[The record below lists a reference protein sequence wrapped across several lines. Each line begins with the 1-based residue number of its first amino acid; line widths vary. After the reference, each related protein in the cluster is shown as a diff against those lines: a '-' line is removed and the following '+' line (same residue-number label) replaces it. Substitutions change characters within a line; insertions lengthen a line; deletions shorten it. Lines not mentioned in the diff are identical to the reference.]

1 MNQEALPRLGTRC
14 YSNESILGVRLF
26 AFSHENEDRLLDLV
40 QMAQM
45 PMTNSLQTRVE
56 KDTTLP
62 SSSAWLDEADHAWQ
76 DDEGSISGS
85 AGHHSSGPDEAVFDE
100 RSRCSSP
107 RTSHGS
113 ADDFSALEDSC
124 EPRKSASPRTPFK
137 TRSPFRNPSSVRA
150 MQTDITP
157 PRMSSSP
164 SRQRP
169 KIHTPSRQGTPRSVR
184 SYHTPSKLSPSKKI
198 TKEHPLVLLHVTLLP
213 LPTQYSMEVLEAVLP
228 APVLANWN
236 LLQEK
241 ATKTVLERGVLI
253 PHPREDYDLLEE
265 RLLETLELKQ
275 PRILKCGH
283 FHLSPEEEADALE
296 QVSDSEDDSGAEDA
310 DICDDCGR
318 RIRNGRFGDAG
329 TGSKRWDIKIFA
341 ANGLMRSGA
350 WSAAWREM
358 ERVDVEITPWME
370 DSMKRELE
378 LRREDEEQQR
388 SEAEHTV
395 KDEGV
400 GSLDDERLREIYGQN
415 AQDFVD
421 GLADEDSMRSPAMET
436 SQKGPE
442 RREAAAELQQKDEVP
457 LQELLTRYLHSVIQD
472 RRNIVIFLLSMLLLL
487 VSSRAQT
494 AQSPSQ
500 VLQRGENLVPSAL
513 TNLAQ
518 TASESATDAL
528 HSLQITASPRQT
540 TDPEPATAEP
550 GQAEDEEKPWADP
563 TENIL
568 QEILGD

>member
-1 MNQEALPRLGTRC
+1 MLQQRVNIGLVF
-14 YSNESILGVRLF
+14 VRLV
-26 AFSHENEDRLLDLV
+26 AVSHENEDRPSDLV

-45 PMTNSLQTRVE
+45 PMTDFLQTRVE
-56 KDTTLP
+56 KANALQP

-76 DDEGSISGS
+76 DDEGSVSGS

-113 ADDFSALEDSC
+113 ADDFSALEDPC
-124 EPRKSASPRTPFK
+124 EPRKSTSPRTPFK

-157 PRMSSSP
+157 PRISSSA

-169 KIHTPSRQGTPRSVR
+169 KIHTPSRQGTPRSLR

-213 LPTQYSMEVLEAVLP
+213 LPTQYSLEVLEAVLP
-228 APVLANWN
+228 TPVLANWN

-283 FHLSPEEEADALE
+283 FHLSPEEEADVL
-296 QVSDSEDDSGAEDA
+296 QQDSDSEEDSGAEDA

-388 SEAEHTV
+388 LDAEHRV
-395 KDEGV
+395 KEEGV
-400 GSLDDERLREIYGQN
+400 GSLDDKRLREIYGQN
-415 AQDFVD
+415 AQEFVD
-421 GLADEDSMRSPAMET
+421 GLADEESMRSPAVEISPKRAET
-436 SQKGPE
+436 QD
-442 RREAAAELQQKDEVP
+442 AAAEPQPKGEVP
-457 LQELLTRYLHSVIQD
+457 LQELLMRYLYSAIRD
-472 RRNIVIFLLSMLLLL
+472 RRNIVIFLLSILLLL
-487 VSSRAQT
+487 VSLRGQT
-494 AQSPSQ
+494 SQSAPQ
-500 VLQRGENLVPSAL
+500 ALQRGENLVPSAV
-513 TNLAQ
+513 TTLAE
-518 TASESATDAL
+518 TASETATDAFHL
-528 HSLQITASPRQT
+528 LQSTASPTQI
-540 TDPEPATAEP
+540 TDAGSATAEP
-550 GQAEDEEKPWADP
+550 EQAEEDEKPWADP